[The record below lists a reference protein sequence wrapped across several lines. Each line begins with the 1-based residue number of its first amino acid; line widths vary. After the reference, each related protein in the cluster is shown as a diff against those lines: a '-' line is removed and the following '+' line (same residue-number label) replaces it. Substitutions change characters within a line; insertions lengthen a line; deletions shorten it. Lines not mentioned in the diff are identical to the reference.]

1 MQRKK
6 EVEIVE
12 YVSKVNL
19 NIFRMIKFYLST
31 ALILILTVTGRAQA
45 PNLVTNGSFEAD
57 VMTANDPDGQ
67 GGLLH
72 PVMRYIPE
80 HQATITG
87 WTFASTGLGENSYLS
102 KDYYPDGSN
111 GYGPMADGN
120 YGLRLNVG
128 DSISQS
134 LLFSQGGSYSL
145 SFTMDRWQV
154 AYNFLFVD
162 FGSTRIGLGFG
173 EETNFSYDFNV
184 AANSTMVLA
193 FGYSGTGGDGT
204 ESSDEDGWGS
214 GAMLDNIRVTSNAS
228 VPEPSAVSL
237 LAVGLGGLAMLRR
250 RRL

>member
-1 MQRKK
+1 
-6 EVEIVE
+6 
-12 YVSKVNL
+12 
-19 NIFRMIKFYLST
+19 MIKFYLST

-57 VMTANDPDGQ
+57 IMGPTDPDGS
-67 GGLLH
+67 GGYLST
-72 PVMRYIPE
+72 VYRYVPD

-87 WTFASTGLGENSYLS
+87 WNFTTTGNGENSYLG
-102 KDYYPDGSN
+102 KDFYPDGSD

-134 LLFSQGGSYSL
+134 LLVSQGGSYSL

-154 AYNFLFVD
+154 GYNFLFVD
-162 FGSTRIGLGFG
+162 FGSTRIGVAGTYG
-173 EETNFSYDFNV
+173 EVTNFSYDFNV
-184 AANSTMVLA
+184 AANSTVLLA
-193 FGYSGTGGDGT
+193 FGYSPNGGDGT

-228 VPEPSAVSL
+228 VPEPSALSL
-237 LAVGLGGLAMLRR
+237 LAVGLGGLALVRR
-250 RRL
+250 RRS

>member
-31 ALILILTVTGRAQA
+31 ALILILTVTGRAQG

-57 VMTANDPDGQ
+57 VMGQNDRDGSGTLLSPVYRYVPD
-67 GGLLH
+67 
-72 PVMRYIPE
+72 

-87 WTFASTGLGENSYLS
+87 WTFASTGIGENSYLS
-102 KDYYPDGSN
+102 KDEN
-111 GYGPMADGN
+111 YGPMADGN

-162 FGSTRIGLGFG
+162 FGSTRIGLGYG

-193 FGYSGTGGDGT
+193 FGYSPNGGDGT

-214 GAMLDNIRVTSNAS
+214 GAMLDNIRVTSNAP
-228 VPEPSAVSL
+228 VPEPSALSL
-237 LAVGLGGLAMLRR
+237 LALGLSGLAMMRR
-250 RRL
+250 RRS

>member
-1 MQRKK
+1 
-6 EVEIVE
+6 VA
-12 YVSKVNL
+12 NL
-19 NIFRMIKFYLST
+19 IAKIHIST

-57 VMTANDPDGQ
+57 IMGQNDRDGNGTLLSPVYRYVPD
-67 GGLLH
+67 
-72 PVMRYIPE
+72 

-87 WTFASTGLGENSYLS
+87 WNFTTTGNGENSYLG
-102 KDYYPDGSN
+102 KDFYPDGSKA
-111 GYGPMADGN
+111 YGPMADGH

-162 FGSTRIGLGFG
+162 FGSTRIGLGYG
-173 EETNFSYDFNV
+173 EETSFSYDFNV

-193 FGYSGTGGDGT
+193 FGYSPNAGDGT

-214 GAMLDNIRVTSNAS
+214 GAMLDNIRVTSNAP
-228 VPEPSAVSL
+228 VPEPSALSL
-237 LAVGLGGLAMLRR
+237 LGLGLGGLAMMRR
-250 RRL
+250 RRS

>member
-1 MQRKK
+1 
-6 EVEIVE
+6 VA
-12 YVSKVNL
+12 NL
-19 NIFRMIKFYLST
+19 IAKIHIST

-57 VMTANDPDGQ
+57 IMGSTDPDGS
-67 GGLLH
+67 GGYLST
-72 PVMRYIPE
+72 VYRYVPD

-87 WTFASTGLGENSYLS
+87 WNFTTTGNGENSYLG
-102 KDYYPDGSN
+102 KDFYPDGSD

-134 LLFSQGGSYSL
+134 LLVSQGGSYSL

-154 AYNFLFVD
+154 GYNFLFVD
-162 FGSTRIGLGFG
+162 FGSTRIGVAGTYG
-173 EETNFSYDFNV
+173 EVTNFSYDFNV
-184 AANSTMVLA
+184 VANSTVLLA
-193 FGYSGTGGDGT
+193 FGYSPNGGDGT

-228 VPEPSAVSL
+228 VPEPSALSL
-237 LAVGLGGLAMLRR
+237 LAVGLGGLAMMRR
-250 RRL
+250 RRS